1 MGGGER
7 QGLLIKGDNMKKI
20 NLHDLN
26 YWSGD
31 DSKED
36 VLKYLLSILNKE
48 FSIDEAREEILDFIG
63 D

>member
-1 MGGGER
+1 VNAIVE
-7 QGLLIKGDNMKKI
+7 INIKKGDNMKKI

>member
-1 MGGGER
+1 
-7 QGLLIKGDNMKKI
+7 MKKI

>member
-1 MGGGER
+1 MGSGER